1 MQRLRP
7 LAERCVRAI
16 TRRGRAGEG
25 EGFPVAIVL
34 PLADGAAHEATKLQL
49 EILRKYGSN
58 PGLEAYPHITLK
70 LGFPVV
76 DFAPFEEFMRRLVA
90 DVAPLEIS
98 LRDFGFFDEGIL
110 FLEVEPNPE
119 IEKLRRRI
127 LEELS
132 NHHGIQPQE
141 IEGSQYRFH
150 VTLAYGLSSV
160 DFAEL
165 RKSFS
170 RRHVQ
175 LDFQANHIDLLCH
188 TGRQWVTYQRT
199 RFQGARLPVS

>member
-1 MQRLRP
+1 M
-7 LAERCVRAI
+7 
-16 TRRGRAGEG
+16 
-25 EGFPVAIVL
+25 
-34 PLADGAAHEATKLQL
+34 ADGLQEL
-49 EILRKYGSN
+49 WQAQRGSAV
-58 PGLEAYPHITLK
+58 LWS
-70 LGFPVV
+70 PVV
-76 DFAPFEEFMRRLVA
+76 LSFGIWAYFALPREPAFALTAAFMLLAGVFFWMAPARTGFLLMAVFLSGFVLANIRAEIVA
-90 DVAPLEIS
+90 TPLLKATTGEVIVS
-98 LRDFGFFDEGIL
+98 GTVR
-110 FLEVEPNPE
+110 EVEHASA
-119 IEKLRRRI
+119 KRRTII
-127 LEELS
+127 L
-132 NHHGIQPQE
+132 QPQE

-199 RFQGARLPVS
+199 RFQKARLPVS